1 MNVKSP
7 AFIAFFQVQSFHLN
21 LFQYFWQLYKKHIGL
36 IFFILFFLYALFQT
50 YQKSLL
56 QNFHLVYKP
65 QNFNQNMIKE
75 SEDIDYDFISKYIK
89 DDPSL
94 NNPDLK
100 KDDEPSLFGSIQ
112 IRKSGAT
119 EVFGSIGQGES
130 HSYGNSGSGG
140 NFGNSGN
147 NNFKKKYYNN
157 NNEDDADNEIDISV
171 EEESGE
177 ENKSISKPVMEAKKE
192 FLDHLNDESL
202 SVDTCSRVNYDW
214 KKNQRISLF
223 NESKKYFKFIIFKQ
237 IVLIQYINMVIM
249 KTKSKQSIIELKDI
263 WKVYQIGDI
272 KVEALRGVSVSIKQG
287 EFVAITGPS
296 GSGKS
301 TMMNMVGALDI
312 PSKGAIY
319 LDGKDISKLH
329 ESDLAEIRGKKIGF
343 VFQQFNLISTLSAL
357 ENVMLP
363 MEFQEAEDIEEK
375 ANKHLLL
382 LVQMTE

>member
-1 MNVKSP
+1 
-7 AFIAFFQVQSFHLN
+7 
-21 LFQYFWQLYKKHIGL
+21 
-36 IFFILFFLYALFQT
+36 
-50 YQKSLL
+50 
-56 QNFHLVYKP
+56 
-65 QNFNQNMIKE
+65 MIKE

-214 KKNQRISLF
+214 KKN
-223 NESKKYFKFIIFKQ
+223 
-237 IVLIQYINMVIM
+237 
-249 KTKSKQSIIELKDI
+249 
-263 WKVYQIGDI
+263 
-272 KVEALRGVSVSIKQG
+272 
-287 EFVAITGPS
+287 
-296 GSGKS
+296 
-301 TMMNMVGALDI
+301 
-312 PSKGAIY
+312 
-319 LDGKDISKLH
+319 
-329 ESDLAEIRGKKIGF
+329 
-343 VFQQFNLISTLSAL
+343 
-357 ENVMLP
+357 
-363 MEFQEAEDIEEK
+363 
-375 ANKHLLL
+375 
-382 LVQMTE
+382 